1 MNTIYTY
8 IQCCERDDSIVE
20 RTIWQKEELGQAKT
34 LCLGNCC
41 NQLRLSEVYESLS
54 GWSPCHWVCPG
65 RKASSKKIEGRPPR
79 DIPRSHLHPSPP
91 SAGLLC
97 CCREE
102 RSRIHF
108 CSPEIKEIKPSRVR
122 RVKVILLVLC

>member
-34 LCLGNCC
+34 LCVGNCC

-54 GWSPCHWVCPG
+54 GWSPCRWVCSG
-65 RKASSKKIEGRPPR
+65 RKANSKKIEGRPPR
-79 DIPRSHLHPSPP
+79 DIPRSHLHSSPP
-91 SAGLLC
+91 SALLLQ
-97 CCREE
+97 R
-102 RSRIHF
+102 R
-108 CSPEIKEIKPSRVR
+108 KEPNPLFFLFPRKSKKSNRV
-122 RVKVILLVLC
+122 VCAV